1 MAMRFFDITE
11 IECGYVDLVL
21 KQYGLD
27 ASKLLYANDYFS
39 MGGIN
44 SNFSGRVIDTI
55 KSNKKYLLLD
65 DTFTF
70 FDSLYGAFNDFNEV
84 SRDDVKL
91 FPTMLC
97 KFNKHF
103 GEYYTIDDVYSLF
116 SSRFCIFGMF
126 DDFKDDV
133 RLSDVVYFTKYESTF
148 SIKFRLDGR
157 DISISD
163 TYTKISTDELSDI
176 RNKINIFNS
185 VLNGYYLE
193 TKIKAVEKYLNQC
206 VIGTVIIGD

>member
-1 MAMRFFDITE
+1 MAMRFFDVTDV
-11 IECGYVDLVL
+11 ECDYVVLVL

-39 MGGIN
+39 MDGIN
-44 SNFSGRVIDTI
+44 NNFSGRVVDTI

-65 DTFTF
+65 DTFIF
-70 FDSLYGAFNDFNEV
+70 FDSLYGAFNDFTEV

-103 GEYYTIDDVYSLF
+103 GGYYTIDDVYSLF
-116 SSRFCIFGMF
+116 SSGYRIFDMF

-133 RLSDVVYFTKYESTF
+133 RLSDVVCFTKYESTF
-148 SIKFRLDGR
+148 SLKFRLNER

-163 TYTKISTDELSDI
+163 NYTQISIDELSDI

-185 VLNGYYLE
+185 VLSGYYLE
-193 TKIKAVEKYLNQC
+193 TRLKDIEKYLNQC